1 MANARSGDIRP
12 SGIRPG
18 DTRPGDIHAG
28 GSRSWSV
35 RTVLLIALPLLVGF
49 AALAVIGGGLIIAQR
64 GADNAAQAL
73 MKSAS
78 SHIVSRS
85 TAFLAQAERMAE
97 VTARMLDERSLD
109 AADRPRLM
117 RYLWQQLM
125 ANPYL
130 AGMYVG
136 YEDGGFTYVMRVQTL
151 AGDQF
156 MFKTIEEQRRARKV
170 TVTWRNAFY
179 EEIVPD
185 EVVIDGFDP
194 RLRPWYAAAT
204 RGLNNG
210 WTEPYL
216 FWTTQQ
222 PGVTVAR
229 SAHCEPGIVSCVVG
243 VDITLGDLSGFF
255 ADIESE
261 IGGRAYLV
269 TDDGGIVAASELAR
283 PASTRNAIEYIGRD
297 LIRITDFRDSL
308 LAAIWRDALVPG
320 LKVPGFRAVDWNGT
334 AYLAELS
341 PFDFHGLAWQIG
353 VAVPRAGPLGW
364 FASMRDSLFWLV
376 AGISVVTVLA
386 AISLS
391 QPIVGGLRR
400 LEQNAARVRAG
411 QFADLLAPAG
421 GFKEI
426 RQTEEALIDMAHNL
440 ASQIQATQLAL
451 DEAIRAGQIKSEFLA
466 HMSHELRTPLNGII
480 GFSEFLELSVRE
492 RLSERELSYLA
503 DIIGLA
509 RHLQQMIEQVLE
521 FSRFDHGLDKGGREP
536 QDLAAIV
543 AAIRR
548 LLERQYAEKEIVW
561 SAAIGAEIRILADET
576 PLKQILTNL
585 LTNAVK
591 YTRPGGRIG
600 LTAEPRLDGG
610 LRLVIADS
618 GIGMSAED
626 LRNAF
631 VPFSRSVRNPYVAAN
646 AGVGLG
652 LPITKM
658 LCDRLSFELEITSRV
673 EEGTIVTLT
682 IPADRVARATDIH
695 HEI

>member
-1 MANARSGDIRP
+1 MADSDMANARSGGMRSGDIRP
-12 SGIRPG
+12 SNIQ
-18 DTRPGDIHAG
+18 AG
-28 GSRSWSV
+28 GTRSWSV
-35 RTVLLIALPLLVGF
+35 RTVLLIALPLLVGL

-97 VTARMLDERSLD
+97 VTARMLDERSLVAD
-109 AADRPRLM
+109 DRPRLM

-136 YEDGGFTYVMRVQTL
+136 YENGGFTYVMRVQTL
-151 AGDQF
+151 TGDQF

-185 EVVIDGFDP
+185 EAVIDGFDP

-229 SAHCEPGIVSCVVG
+229 SAHCDPGVISCVVG

-255 ADIESE
+255 ADIEAE

-269 TDDGGIVAASELAR
+269 TDDGGVVAASELAR
-283 PASTRNAIEYIGRD
+283 PASTRNAIDYIGRD
-297 LIRITDFRDSL
+297 LIGVADFEESL
-308 LAAIWRDALVPG
+308 LATIWGDAQVPG
-320 LKVPGFRAVDWNGT
+320 RKAPGFRALDWNGT
-334 AYLAELS
+334 SYLAELS

-386 AISLS
+386 AIALS

-411 QFADLLAPAG
+411 QFTDLLAPAG

-480 GFSEFLELSVRE
+480 GFSEFLEMSVRD
-492 RLSERELSYLA
+492 RLSERELSYIA

-521 FSRFDHGLDKGGREP
+521 FSRFDHGLDKGGRDP

-543 AAIRR
+543 ATIRR

-561 SAAIGAEIRILADET
+561 SAEIGSDIRILADET

-591 YTRPGGRIG
+591 YTKPGGRISLAAG
-600 LTAEPRLDGG
+600 PAPDGG
-610 LRLVIADS
+610 LRLTITDS

-658 LCDRLSFELEITSRV
+658 LCDRLSFGLDIASRL
-673 EEGTIVTLT
+673 EEGTVVTLT
-682 IPADRVARATDIH
+682 IPADRLPSAETIH
-695 HEI
+695 NVI